1 MISLV
6 TIAIANIIIR
16 KMFQFRFCSQSLSL
30 FTFFPA
36 EVKNAIIYIMKV
48 ILNTILFYRMAYGFR
63 AHILN
68 LAVYSLGL
76 IPLTLLIT
84 NLEPHISFNATLQY
98 GPFDNKVQL

>member
-1 MISLV
+1 
-6 TIAIANIIIR
+6 
-16 KMFQFRFCSQSLSL
+16 MFQFRFYSQSLSL
-30 FTFFPA
+30 FTFLPA
-36 EVKNAIIYIMKV
+36 EVDNATIYIMKV

-84 NLEPHISFNATLQY
+84 NLEPDVCFNETLKY
-98 GPFDNKVQL
+98 GPFDNKVWL